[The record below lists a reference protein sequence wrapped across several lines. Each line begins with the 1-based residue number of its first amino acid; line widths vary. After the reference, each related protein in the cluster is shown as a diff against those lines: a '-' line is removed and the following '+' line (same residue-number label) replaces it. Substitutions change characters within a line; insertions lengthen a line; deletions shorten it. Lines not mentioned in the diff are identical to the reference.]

1 MNKRLILILGGAR
14 SGKSSYA
21 QRLAGLY
28 SESVLYVATA
38 EADDD
43 EMEIRIAMHKNAR
56 PDHWRTLEVTSQ
68 VGEAISSFSYHAD
81 VVILDC
87 LTLLTSNIISILD
100 EPITYEIARQ
110 ATNNELDNLLATYN
124 SEEKVWIIVS
134 NEVGLG
140 LVPPYPLGRIF
151 RDTLGL
157 ANQRLAVEADD
168 VIFMVA
174 GLPMLLKGE
183 NSKVLTRCSQ
193 G

>member
-43 EMEIRIAMHKNAR
+43 EMDLRIAMHKDAR
-56 PDHWRTLEVTSQ
+56 PEHWQTLEVSSK
-68 VGEAISSFSYHAD
+68 VGEVISYLDYHAD

-87 LTLLTSNIISILD
+87 LTLLTSNIISFLD
-100 EPITYEIARQ
+100 EPITYEMARQ
-110 ATNNELDNLLATYN
+110 ATNNELDDLLATYN

-140 LVPPYPLGRIF
+140 LVPPYPLGRVY
-151 RDTLGL
+151 RDVLGR
-157 ANQRLAVEADD
+157 ANQRLATEADE

-183 NSKVLTRCSQ
+183 KL
-193 G
+193 